1 VETLK
6 KYRVL
11 VDLQDRQ
18 GYKWGQ
24 GCSLWA
30 YSLESASRGGKLYM
44 EWLNARDNGE
54 IATGYRAYEMG
65 VAQ

>member
-1 VETLK
+1 METLK

-24 GCSLWA
+24 GTSLWA
-30 YSLESASRGGKLYM
+30 YSLESANNAGKLYM
-44 EWLNARDNGE
+44 EWLNSNTYGE